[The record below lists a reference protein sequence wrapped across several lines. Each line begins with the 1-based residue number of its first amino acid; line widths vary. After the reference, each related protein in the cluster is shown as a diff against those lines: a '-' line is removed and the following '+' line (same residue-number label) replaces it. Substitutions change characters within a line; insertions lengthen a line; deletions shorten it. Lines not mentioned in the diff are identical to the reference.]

1 LIGSGTKFYE
11 ASELEQRVEKDK
23 KGRKMKNLYVKI
35 QPTEPML
42 IGASGAW
49 IDRQLFDL
57 LVEETQA
64 MKDVSG

>member
-1 LIGSGTKFYE
+1 
-11 ASELEQRVEKDK
+11 VEKDK
-23 KGRKMKNLYVKI
+23 KGRKMKNLYVKK

-57 LVEETQA
+57 LVEETQTV
-64 MKDVSG
+64 KDVSG